1 MAIKNLDS
9 KFELIQNT
17 ISNPEFKSKLGNII
31 NEMTASELAYV
42 IESSPPQ
49 ERKIIWELQIQEK

>member
-31 NEMTASELAYV
+31 NEMTPSELAYV

-49 ERKIIWELQIQEK
+49 ERKIIR